1 MAHAWSANGK
11 ARDALNGPNPEL
23 KKRVWIRFGS
33 APVVMG
39 LVFFLPAGTLA
50 YWQAW
55 AYIALICVP
64 LLFVVHY
71 LFEHDPGLLETRL
84 SQKEPHKTQRLIVGV
99 GNLYYLVFLLPGLD
113 HRFGW
118 SRVPSWLAIAALAMV
133 LVGYGMVMLVFR
145 ENSFASRVVT
155 VVAGQRVV
163 CTGPYAVVRHPM
175 YVGTILMDLFTPLA
189 LGSYWALPAFA
200 LIVPLLMW
208 RILDEERL
216 LRKELPGYGEYAQ
229 RTRYRLV
236 PGVW

>member
-1 MAHAWSANGK
+1 M
-11 ARDALNGPNPEL
+11 NGPNPGL
-23 KKRVWIRFGS
+23 KKRVWLRFGS

-55 AYIALICVP
+55 AYIALICTP
-64 LLFVVHY
+64 LLFVVRY
-71 LFEHDPGLLETRL
+71 LFEHDPALLETRL
-84 SQKEPHKTQRLIVGV
+84 SQKEPHKTQRLIVKIGSV
-99 GNLYYLVFLLPGLD
+99 YYLFFLLPGLD

-118 SRVPSWLAIAALAMV
+118 SRVPPWLAIAALVTV
-133 LVGYGMVMLVFR
+133 LVGYGLVLLVFR

-155 VVAGQRVV
+155 VVTGQRVV
-163 CTGPYAVVRHPM
+163 CTGPYATVRHPM

-200 LIVPLLMW
+200 LIVPLMVW

-216 LRKELPGYGEYAQ
+216 LAKELPGYAEYMV